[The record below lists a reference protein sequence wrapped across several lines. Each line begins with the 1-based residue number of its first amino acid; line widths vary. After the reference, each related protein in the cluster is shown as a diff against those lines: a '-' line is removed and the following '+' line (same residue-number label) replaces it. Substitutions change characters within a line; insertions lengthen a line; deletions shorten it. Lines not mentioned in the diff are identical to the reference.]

1 MVVLCCI
8 VVVTGFLPFPVSRSS
23 LSSPPSQVDMQYY
36 IKCARFAFGSW
47 TVFKVTRVS
56 VVSLDIH
63 IFLPKSGFQRHEFPW
78 VSCERLQPF
87 MLFCEWEKICCV
99 TLVSFPC
106 KTWNIRSFLT
116 LLDHHLATGF
126 PEGDV
131 STRVSDAWSNPGGG
145 RFFFG
150 Q

>member
-1 MVVLCCI
+1 
-8 VVVTGFLPFPVSRSS
+8 
-23 LSSPPSQVDMQYY
+23 MQYY

-47 TVFKVTRVS
+47 TVFKVTA